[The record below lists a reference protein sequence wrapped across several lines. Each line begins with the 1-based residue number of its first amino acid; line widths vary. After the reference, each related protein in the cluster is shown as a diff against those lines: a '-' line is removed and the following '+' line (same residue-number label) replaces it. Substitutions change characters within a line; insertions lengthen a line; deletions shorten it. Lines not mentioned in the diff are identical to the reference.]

1 MVLYGPGVGAK
12 DSNREMRH
20 VDVVPTVLELMGI
33 PYDEDAFDGEAV
45 KVSKPKG

>member
-12 DSNREMRH
+12 DSNREIRH

-33 PYDEDAFDGEAV
+33 SYDEDAFDGEAV
-45 KVSKPKG
+45 KVSKPE